1 MAGKG
6 SDLATCTDYDSD
18 HTNYIK
24 VFYGYAVGNGANND
38 PFDDLKKDNM
48 RNEPF
53 LHWPPD
59 ELAEGLWP
67 PGPMGDPNAHD
78 YFTLIK
84 WHEVVDPLVVP
95 SVEVVPSE
103 YEPGVI
109 IRSDE
114 SVLLTPDSGIL
125 SYDRPELGLH
135 TFGHGS
141 TNVYFDDFGLLV
153 EIAAGSGFLTPIQ
166 E

>member
-1 MAGKG
+1 MDGKG
-6 SDLATCTDYDSD
+6 SDLATCTGYDSD

-24 VFYGYAVGNGANND
+24 VFYGYDVGNGANPD
-38 PFDDLKKDNM
+38 PFDDLKRDNM
-48 RNEPF
+48 RNEPY

-59 ELAEGLWP
+59 ELEGVLWP
-67 PGPMGDPNAHD
+67 PGPDGDPTAYD
-78 YFTLIK
+78 YFTLVK

-95 SVEVVPSE
+95 SVEIVPSK

-114 SVLLTPDSGIL
+114 SVLLTSNSGFPL
-125 SYDRPELGLH
+125 VRPELGLH
-135 TFGHGS
+135 TFGGDS
-141 TNVYFDDFGLLV
+141 TNIYFDDFGLLV
-153 EIAAGSGFLTPIQ
+153 EIAPGSGFLTPIQ